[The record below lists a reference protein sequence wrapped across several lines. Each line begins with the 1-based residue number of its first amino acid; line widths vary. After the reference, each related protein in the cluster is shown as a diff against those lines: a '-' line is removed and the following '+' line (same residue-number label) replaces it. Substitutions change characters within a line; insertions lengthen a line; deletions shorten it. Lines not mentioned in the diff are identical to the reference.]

1 MSERIKK
8 ATKPKVKPT
17 ITTNITSHSN
27 QPVQTYRKVVNE
39 TVEES
44 MQDILQRLKKKST
57 SVSSHKDIRDRL
69 IEKVLRLTGD
79 GTGSFGQQQTIVIG
93 FNALCRALK
102 KNTLSVI
109 CMAKKAND
117 NALQFLLEGS
127 LVRKVPLVIL
137 PVFSSSLKEAL
148 KVHEAFCFGVVR
160 SETLLQKRG
169 ERKEGQEKEEEEEEE
184 EGSIEMDS
192 HHAAVDD
199 LRDFLLGLAV

>member
-1 MSERIKK
+1 MSERSKK
-8 ATKPKVKPT
+8 ATRPKVKPSLTTT
-17 ITTNITSHSN
+17 ITSPNN
-27 QPVQTYRKVVNE
+27 QPVQTFRKVNNE
-39 TVEES
+39 TIEES

-69 IEKVLRLTGD
+69 MEKVLRLTRD
-79 GTGSFGQQQTIVIG
+79 GTGSSGQRKQSLVIG

-117 NALQFLLEGS
+117 GALQFLLEGS
-127 LVRKVPLVIL
+127 LVRRVPLVIL

-160 SETLLQKRG
+160 SETLLEKRG
-169 ERKEGQEKEEEEEEE
+169 DRKEGEEEEE
-184 EGSIEMDS
+184 EGVEMDS

-199 LRDFLLGLAV
+199 LRDFLLTLAV